1 MSRYFA
7 LKWATSSSTDGKL
20 DNEGE
25 ERGRSSVNEATL
37 QRGMEGT
44 HSWGSSSPSSVCVDE
59 KGELGL
65 SSWALLFIREVYAGV
80 VRSWLLGG
88 RDGTRNA
95 AVEGERIQSPPFSAL
110 SLSSNVGQVY
120 PPPHGPRRCSWYV
133 CSLYY
138 VGERQATTRS

>member
-1 MSRYFA
+1 MSRYFP

-20 DNEGE
+20 DKQGEGSE
-25 ERGRSSVNEATL
+25 LSQRSDITERD
-37 QRGMEGT
+37 EGT
-44 HSWGSSSPSSVCVDE
+44 HSWGSSSPSSVWVDE

-95 AVEGERIQSPPFSAL
+95 AVEGERIQSPPFSTL
-110 SLSSNVGQVY
+110 SPSSNVGKVY

-133 CSLYY
+133 YSLCF
-138 VGERQATTRS
+138 VERQAATRS